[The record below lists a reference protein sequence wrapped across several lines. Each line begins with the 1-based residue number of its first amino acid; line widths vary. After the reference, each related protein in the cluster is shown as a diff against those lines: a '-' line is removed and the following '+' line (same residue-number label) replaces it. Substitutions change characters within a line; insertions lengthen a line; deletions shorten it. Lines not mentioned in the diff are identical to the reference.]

1 MDDLSQ
7 LPSIVFLSSINKQFL
22 FFDQFYFKS
31 IPTQEMDKIRKNL
44 RPEVGFIGGSF
55 RRMTPKGCRPKDGTR
70 GMPPEG
76 WYPKDGTQRMESE
89 RLAFKN
95 RVDEPKVHTQNQS
108 GWNEV
113 PHSKGGRNEVPHS
126 KGG

>member
-1 MDDLSQ
+1 
-7 LPSIVFLSSINKQFL
+7 
-22 FFDQFYFKS
+22 
-31 IPTQEMDKIRKNL
+31 MDKIRKNL
-44 RPEVGFIGGSF
+44 HPEVGFIGGSV
-55 RRMTPKGCRPKDGTR
+55 RRMTP
-70 GMPPEG
+70 EG
-76 WYPKDGTQRMESE
+76 WHPKDGTQRMVPEG
-89 RLAFKN
+89 LAFEN